1 MKKQDAIEILQ
12 KEIEIPKTVQEKA
25 DAALKQIQDSS
36 LGSGGKLLP
45 YRQAARPGKHFR
57 KRAAVAA
64 AAAAISL
71 FALTG
76 AAAVYRNWSRSLSEG
91 LHISEEQQQ
100 ELESNQMASFVEQSC
115 TDNGIT
121 VTAQQSITDTYYTH
135 LSFKIEGYQLEAGAE
150 PFLEVKNITIDG
162 REDFDWNASFYN
174 GIVSDGSSRPV
185 LADGSSLESLETDE
199 NGLIPELSYTMEDGS
214 LEYHMILSK
223 TDEKGY
229 FLDKPI
235 HVELKNLGTVAKAE
249 YFPDVE
255 GNWTFDWTLQGH
267 SITKE
272 CDLNVPLGDSGA
284 TVTHVEISPLSLTA
298 EYQFPRQEITGEYM
312 DENQE
317 VQKYTFFTEPPALM
331 GVRLKDGTTYPS
343 LCMGPGSMG
352 YLDEDSDTYLYSF
365 AIDRI
370 LDVEQVE
377 CLLFLK
383 EASAEESSLET
394 AEFYEVPIE

>member
-12 KEIEIPKTVQEKA
+12 KEIEIPKTVLEKA

-36 LGSGGKLLP
+36 QGSGGKLLP
-45 YRQAARPGKHFR
+45 YRRTARPGKHFR

-121 VTAQQSITDTYYTH
+121 VTAQQSITDNYYAH

-150 PFLEVKNITIDG
+150 PFLEVKNITVDG
-162 REDFDWNASFYN
+162 REDFNWSARFYN
-174 GIVSDGSSRPV
+174 GIVSDGSGRPV

-255 GNWTFDWTLQGH
+255 GDWTFDWTLQGH
-267 SITKE
+267 GIAKE
-272 CDLNVPLGDSGA
+272 CDLNVPLGDSEA
-284 TVTHVEISPLSLTA
+284 TVTHVEISPISLTA
-298 EYQFPRQEITGEYM
+298 EYQFPRQEITREYM

-317 VQKYTFFTEPPALM
+317 VQKYTLFAEPPALK

-343 LCMGPGSMG
+343 LYMGPGSMG